1 MPVFGIGTWMM
12 GGNHQKDPNN
22 NDDADRQAIRN
33 ALNAGI
39 THIDTAEMYASGHAE
54 ELVGEV
60 IKDYSRKNIF
70 LVSKVWH
77 THLRFNDVL
86 AACKK
91 SLERLKTDYLDLY
104 LIHAPNPDIPI
115 KETMKAFDRLLILGL
130 IKNIGVSNFSVRSFQ
145 KAQDCTQNKIVANQ
159 LHYNLMIRE
168 VEEKGLLAFC
178 QKEDVILCAWRP
190 VQKGQ
195 FNAKSFKMLDSL
207 AQKYHKT
214 PTQIAIN
221 WLISQKNVVT
231 VSKMRNP
238 VHLKENIGAVGW
250 NMKDEDIEI
259 LRNEFPDQSDISDA
273 TSISII

>member
-1 MPVFGIGTWMM
+1 MKINKMNIPVKSLNSGFSMPVFGIGTWMM

-145 KAQDCTQNKIVANQ
+145 KAQDCTQNKSN
-159 LHYNLMIRE
+159 
-168 VEEKGLLAFC
+168 G
-178 QKEDVILCAWRP
+178 
-190 VQKGQ
+190 G
-195 FNAKSFKMLDSL
+195 
-207 AQKYHKT
+207 
-214 PTQIAIN
+214 
-221 WLISQKNVVT
+221 
-231 VSKMRNP
+231 
-238 VHLKENIGAVGW
+238 
-250 NMKDEDIEI
+250 
-259 LRNEFPDQSDISDA
+259 DQ
-273 TSISII
+273 